1 MFFLHDVRVD
11 VGAVESLDEF
21 NRRSFFHGHPSVYW
35 VDKVWEKLGDICG
48 EFSDKVV
55 FSELFFTD
63 FVGFLLCGVFI
74 KESKAV
80 DVFVKEDVED
90 VGLEEFWVGFRD
102 ASERCSVDDD
112 DVGGDWVVG
121 ADESLE

>member
-1 MFFLHDVRVD
+1 M
-11 VGAVESLDEF
+11 
-21 NRRSFFHGHPSVYW
+21 GHPSVYW

-48 EFSDKVV
+48 EFGNRMV

-63 FVGFLLCGVFI
+63 FVGFLFCGVFI
-74 KESKAV
+74 EESKAV
-80 DVFVKEDVED
+80 DVFVKKNVKN

-112 DVGGDWVVG
+112 DVGGDWIVS
-121 ADESLE
+121 ADESESLE